1 MIKEN
6 IIRRIDFKMIQILTY
21 SGKENEFKGK
31 DIVLNSIHDARSL
44 DEFDINIISLT
55 DKAMWKYTGT
65 ALDGINNVADLKSMR
80 TMLFY
85 SKKSINIIILPSNLE
100 YQYDYD
106 SYRSHKYR
114 GQRELKNM
122 IKDMG
127 VILSNLHSSFND
139 IRIVYEKTVTKINGE
154 CINASFYFGD
164 IKDALLVS
172 DKSNKP
178 TVFRQKNVIFSTLDL
193 HNYEQV
199 INFLKAVDL
208 FYQEQTT
215 PEWMEEIKM
224 FDDAQQL
231 MIIERNNQVIEEA
244 NENISSAMEKINKNS
259 EYKSILYTNG
269 EELVNVVFEILES
282 MLGCDLSQF
291 EDKKKEDFLFE
302 KNGLVFIG
310 EIKGVNHNVKSENI
324 SQLDVH
330 YQGYLEENEER
341 DQGNVKAILVMNH
354 QKNKALDMRVPVH
367 EKQINLAKRN
377 GSLIVE
383 TITLLKL
390 FERYIA
396 GNITREECLE
406 LLKTNIGLLEI

>member
-1 MIKEN
+1 MKEN
-6 IIRRIDFKMIQILTY
+6 VIRRIAFKMIQILTY

-55 DKAMWKYTGT
+55 DKAMWNYTGT
-65 ALDGINNVADLKSMR
+65 ASDGINNAADLKSMR

-85 SKKSINIIILPSNLE
+85 SKKAINIILLPSNLE

-106 SYRSHKYR
+106 SYRSHKYTKR
-114 GQRELKNM
+114 RELKNM
-122 IKDMG
+122 IEDMG
-127 VILSNLHSSFND
+127 AILSNLHSSFSH
-139 IRIVYEKTVTKINGE
+139 IKIVYEKTVTKINGE
-154 CINASFYFGD
+154 DIDASFYFSD
-164 IKDALLVS
+164 MEDALLVS
-172 DKSNKP
+172 DKSHKP
-178 TVFRQKNVIFSTLDL
+178 TAFWQENMIFSTLDL
-193 HNYEQV
+193 NNYEQV

-208 FYQEQTT
+208 FYQEQTA
-215 PEWMEEIKM
+215 PDWMEEIKM
-224 FDDAQQL
+224 FDDTQQL
-231 MIIERNNQVIEEA
+231 MIIEKNNQVIKEA

-259 EYKSILYTNG
+259 EYKSILYTTG
-269 EELVNVVFEILES
+269 EELVKVVFEILES

-330 YQGYLEENEER
+330 YQGYLEENEEKE
-341 DQGNVKAILVMNH
+341 QENVKAILVMNH
-354 QKNKALDMRVPVH
+354 QKNKALDMREPVH

-390 FERYIA
+390 FERYLA
-396 GNITREECLE
+396 GNITQEECLE